1 MNAMKSWR
9 RAAALVLA
17 GALLGALGAL
27 TACNTVAGF
36 GQDMSEAGHA
46 IKKAAE

>member
-1 MNAMKSWR
+1 MKASMVWR
-9 RAAALVLA
+9 RAALLALA
-17 GALLGALGAL
+17 GMWLGLAG
-27 TACNTVAGF
+27 CNTVAGF

>member
-1 MNAMKSWR
+1 MKAKKFWC
-9 RAAALVLA
+9 RAALIAIA
-17 GALLGALGAL
+17 GALLGLAG
-27 TACNTVAGF
+27 CNTMAGF